1 MYQPFFEKDITNLGS
16 KQLENL
22 EIERDS
28 IQSEISEIH
37 YLLKQENDYEE
48 NQKDYILIQELEKS
62 LSDLKIRL
70 NTVNS
75 QIEELDDSL

>member
-1 MYQPFFEKDITNLGS
+1 MYQPFFERDITHLGS

-28 IQSEISEIH
+28 VQSEISEID
-37 YLLKQENDYEE
+37 YLLKQENDFEE
-48 NQKDYILIQELEKS
+48 NQKDYILIQELEKT

-70 NTVNS
+70 NTINS